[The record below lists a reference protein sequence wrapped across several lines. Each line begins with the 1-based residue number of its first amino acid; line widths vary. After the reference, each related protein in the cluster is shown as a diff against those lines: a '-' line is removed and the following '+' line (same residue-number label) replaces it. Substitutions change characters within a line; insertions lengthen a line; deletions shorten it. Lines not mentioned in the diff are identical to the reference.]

1 MKHLLR
7 IQLWLLIMFGYS
19 CHAQQAG
26 YTSQSKGAIK
36 SYEAATK
43 MYDTRQNDMAL
54 KELETAIRRDSMFI
68 EAYMLRAAIYADME
82 QYDNASLALR
92 KAVEIHPTFF
102 PNNFYSLGR
111 FQMMLSQYDAA
122 KKYFGQFVQMKEIGR
137 DLKDESLFFIKCC
150 DFAAAAMQHPVP
162 FEPKNM
168 GGVINTSA
176 NEYYPTMSI
185 DGKLFLFTRSDNKLQ
200 GKLSQEDFYISE
212 KKGDSWQTAME
223 AGSPLNTDQ
232 NEGAASMSADGK
244 ILFFTAC
251 NRPDGK
257 GSCDIQFARK
267 TTNGWSSPRNIGE
280 PINTS
285 AWETQ
290 PSFSADGKSLYFI
303 RGVYDSNGKR
313 QQDIYVSTLGDDG
326 KFQQPTKLS
335 NVINTDKSEES
346 VFIHP
351 DNRTLYF
358 SSNGHIGMGGL
369 DIYMSKKN
377 DDGTWQT
384 PVNLGYPINTSKDEN
399 SLMVSPDGMLG
410 YFASDRAGSAGGLDM
425 YEFPLPA
432 AVKPLQLT
440 YVKCNI
446 TDAETKLPLPA
457 RYEIVNA
464 ANGKI
469 VKWANADKTDGSFLT
484 PLSSGVNYSLNITHP
499 GYLFYSDSFECAAN
513 ANYEH
518 PYILQVELQPLK
530 TGASIV
536 LKNVFFDTDKAEL
549 KTESHY
555 ELQKLI
561 TLLKENAALKIEVSG
576 HTDNTGKKENNM
588 TLSQNRAKAVM
599 DYLTQNGI
607 DTMRVTAKGYGDT
620 TPCADNATDAGKALN
635 RRTEIK
641 IVK

>member
-1 MKHLLR
+1 
-7 IQLWLLIMFGYS
+7 
-19 CHAQQAG
+19 
-26 YTSQSKGAIK
+26 
-36 SYEAATK
+36 
-43 MYDTRQNDMAL
+43 
-54 KELETAIRRDSMFI
+54 
-68 EAYMLRAAIYADME
+68 
-82 QYDNASLALR
+82 
-92 KAVEIHPTFF
+92 
-102 PNNFYSLGR
+102 
-111 FQMMLSQYDAA
+111 
-122 KKYFGQFVQMKEIGR
+122 
-137 DLKDESLFFIKCC
+137 
-150 DFAAAAMQHPVP
+150 
-162 FEPKNM
+162 
-168 GGVINTSA
+168 
-176 NEYYPTMSI
+176 
-185 DGKLFLFTRSDNKLQ
+185 
-200 GKLSQEDFYISE
+200 
-212 KKGDSWQTAME
+212 
-223 AGSPLNTDQ
+223 
-232 NEGAASMSADGK
+232 MSADGK

-251 NRPDGK
+251 DRPDGK
-257 GSCDIQFARK
+257 GRCDIYFARK
-267 TTNGWSSPRNIGE
+267 TLNSWSTPRNIGE

-303 RGVYDSNGKR
+303 RGVFDSNGKR

-410 YFASDRAGSAGGLDM
+410 YFASDRVGGAGGLDM

-518 PYILQVELQPLK
+518 PYILKVELQPLK

-576 HTDNTGKKENNM
+576 HTDNTGKKESNM
-588 TLSQNRAKAVM
+588 ALSQNRAKSVM

-607 DTMRVTAKGYGDT
+607 DDARLTAKGYGDT